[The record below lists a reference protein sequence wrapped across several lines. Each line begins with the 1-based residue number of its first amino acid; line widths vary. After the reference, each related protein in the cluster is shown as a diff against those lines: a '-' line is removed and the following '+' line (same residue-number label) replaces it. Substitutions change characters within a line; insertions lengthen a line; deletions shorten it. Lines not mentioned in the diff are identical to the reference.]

1 MKKVIYTSGI
11 IILIGVLTV
20 IIVSVKLYNKPH
32 TDVLAS
38 KPDYEVSAKEIIND
52 FSQNEA
58 EANKKYLDQI
68 VQIEG
73 QIKDINTTDGNTV
86 ITLSSESSTKNIIC
100 TMEPSENKKTFGLA
114 TGQKITIK
122 GICTGFLFDV
132 IIVRAVIVN

>member
-11 IILIGVLTV
+11 ITLMVLLV
-20 IIVSVKLYNKPH
+20 IIIVSVKLYNKPH

-38 KPDYEVSAKEIIND
+38 KPDYEVSAKDIIDD

-58 EANKKYLDQI
+58 GANQKYLDKI
-68 VQIEG
+68 IQIEG
-73 QIKDINTTDGNTV
+73 KIKDINTTDGNTV
-86 ITLSSESSTKNIIC
+86 ITLSSENSPKNILC
-100 TMEPSENKKTFGLA
+100 TMEPSENKKTFGLKN
-114 TGQKITIK
+114 GQKITIK